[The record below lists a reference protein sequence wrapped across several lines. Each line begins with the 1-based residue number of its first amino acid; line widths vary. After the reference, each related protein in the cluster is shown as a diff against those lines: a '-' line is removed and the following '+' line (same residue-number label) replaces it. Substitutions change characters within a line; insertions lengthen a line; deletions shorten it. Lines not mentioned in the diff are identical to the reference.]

1 MRDYKS
7 LIYQWIKPLRK
18 VKEFQEIA
26 KVEDIEFLRLYGLS
40 ERALSNMFIEYA
52 DEEGISRLEKIT
64 GIYPDINDTLD
75 ARRARLYLYWNDKEP
90 YTEEELRNRLITVC
104 GDLSG
109 FDIIPDYPNYAI
121 EILTRVGGYGVFDE
135 ITSMLD
141 YFLPANLELNL
152 HNELEEESSSNVS
165 LAVGSAMCMSYEIT
179 NDVNADY
186 SQALRVAPGMVAAE
200 AMVSEITNDI
210 EGAYSSDI
218 PVRGGIAAA
227 GAFDLTVTN
236 DINVSKTIEG
246 TDHNMGGMVSTSMVI
261 NA

>member
-1 MRDYKS
+1 
-7 LIYQWIKPLRK
+7 
-18 VKEFQEIA
+18 
-26 KVEDIEFLRLYGLS
+26 
-40 ERALSNMFIEYA
+40 MFIEYA
-52 DEEGISRLEKIT
+52 DEDGIARLEKIA
-64 GIYPDINDTLD
+64 GIYPDKEDTLD
-75 ARRARLYLYWNDKEP
+75 ARRSRLYLYWNEKEP
-90 YTEEELRNRLITVC
+90 YTEEELRNRLITLC
-104 GDLSG
+104 GEDG
-109 FDIIPDYPNYAI
+109 FDITIDFLNYGI
-121 EILTRVGGYGVFDE
+121 EIVTRTGVYGLFDE
-135 ITSMLD
+135 ITHMLD
-141 YFLPANLELNL
+141 YILPANLLLNL
-152 HNELEEESSSNVS
+152 HNELEEGSEVKNT

-186 SQALRVAPGMVAAE
+186 SQALRVAPGMVATE